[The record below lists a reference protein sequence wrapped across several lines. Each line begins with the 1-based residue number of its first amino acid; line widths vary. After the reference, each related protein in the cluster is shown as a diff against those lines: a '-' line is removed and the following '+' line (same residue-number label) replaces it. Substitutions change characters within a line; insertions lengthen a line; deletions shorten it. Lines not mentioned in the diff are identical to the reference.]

1 MSNFVP
7 TLEHL
12 KLWSDQRSKVD
23 RASAAE
29 WDHARMELIKAFGPT
44 SKELRAFDFVR
55 QNPDLS
61 TYKRLMGH
69 IRGPSFDGRI
79 GHEAGQLLGR
89 MRDVVLASI
98 GIDPAARICVE
109 RRENHEP
116 LWPGPG
122 WWVPHLANVYY
133 SVLSKLEF
141 NGKKGTALHSAVCEK
156 LELEPRAPDGDG
168 FEIMRL
174 MNQEK
179 RIEQVQQIH
188 HDSHTPQPWTDW
200 LLRVR

>member
-7 TLEHL
+7 TIEHL
-12 KLWSDQRSKVD
+12 KIWSDQRSKVD

-29 WDHARMELIKAFGPT
+29 WDHARVELIKAFGPA

-69 IRGPSFDGRI
+69 IRGPSFDGRV
-79 GHEAGQLLGR
+79 GNEAGQLLGR
-89 MRDVVLASI
+89 MRDVVLAAA
-98 GIDPAARICVE
+98 GFDPAARICVE
-109 RRENHEP
+109 RRDTHEP
-116 LWPGPG
+116 RWPGPG
-122 WWVPHLANVYY
+122 WWVPHLVNLYY
-133 SVLSKLEF
+133 NTLSTMEF
-141 NGKKGTALHSAVCEK
+141 NGQKGTALHSAVCEK

-168 FEIMRL
+168 FEIMLRL

-179 RIEQVQQIH
+179 RIEQVRQI
-188 HDSHTPQPWTDW
+188 DRDPDTQPWTDW
-200 LLRVR
+200 LVRVR